1 MKKWWY
7 GIEGIEFVWHGKW
20 SDPGLCIDGTEV
32 DVYDVEDYF
41 IEEYREETGD
51 DTDNE
56 EHFAAWMKQNADEVL
71 EFAREVATEK
81 AERDERERR
90 EKCLEELDKRG
101 FTVDGN
107 KIIVHPD
114 FEWDGIKEAEI
125 PVWDFDKV
133 EDILWKYGY
142 EDEYEIVGGMQ
153 YETYVSNRTKQR

>member
-7 GIEGIEFVWHGKW
+7 GIEGIEFVWHEEW

-81 AERDERERR
+81 DERERR
-90 EKCLEELDKRG
+90 ESRKKCLEELDKRG
-101 FTVDGN
+101 FTVDEN

-114 FEWDGIKEAEI
+114 FEWDWIKEAET
-125 PVWDFDKV
+125 PVWDFDKA

-142 EDEYEIVGGMQ
+142 EDEYEIVGGMPI
-153 YETYVSNRTKQR
+153 

>member
-7 GIEGIEFVWHGKW
+7 GIEGIEFVWHGEW
-20 SDPGLCIDGTEV
+20 SAPGLCIDGTEV

-41 IEEYREETGD
+41 IEKYREETGD

-81 AERDERERR
+81 DERERR
-90 EKCLEELDKRG
+90 ESRKKCLEELDKRG
-101 FTVDGN
+101 FTVDEN

-114 FEWDGIKEAEI
+114 FEWDWIKEAET
-125 PVWDFDKV
+125 PVWDFDKAK
-133 EDILWKYGY
+133 DILWKYGY
-142 EDEYEIVGGMQ
+142 EDEYEIVGGMPI
-153 YETYVSNRTKQR
+153 